1 MFNRVFWEHFVRDSI
16 KPRCHF
22 SDREEIMSL
31 DKNTWRRGS
40 KRHMIAQC
48 ADAGKNRRE
57 AFLELRE
64 LTESGIEPMV
74 FKANVNGTRVAK
86 PLSRQLLELK
96 HEINRVYRILEIGG
110 QELDTKNEDD
120 EIEETS
126 EEETSN
132 DDSSEEEIEKEEPKV
147 KASGKGKI
155 ADACATF
162 LAEVRRIRNFC
173 QSRAQSGETIDHISM
188 RPALAASKLIP
199 AGVPVE
205 GLLAAMCLH
214 WPDGAKRDAS
224 IPNFDFVKFSKGI
237 MRHRGI
243 EEGKYHDLFG
253 YALILAEQRI
263 PIMLV
268 GQFGTG
274 KSFLARQLSDYL
286 AVPYGET
293 PMTPGATRGDLLGRH
308 TVSGFIPA
316 EFVRLYEGG
325 GIFNFEE
332 IDASDPSMLI
342 VLNNALAQD
351 HLYNSVD
358 GKEYKKSDNFI
369 AVSTANTFGL
379 GATREYVARERLDAA
394 TIDRWRMGRIVV
406 PIDEK
411 VEEAILG
418 GN

>member
-1 MFNRVFWEHFVRDSI
+1 MNPDH
-16 KPRCHF
+16 K
-22 SDREEIMSL
+22 
-31 DKNTWRRGS
+31 TWRRGS

-48 ADAGKNRRE
+48 AEAHLTRRQ
-57 AFLELRE
+57 AFDQLRE
-64 LTESGIEPMV
+64 LTEQGIEPMV
-74 FKANVNGTRVAK
+74 FKANVHGTRIAK

-96 HEINRVYRILEIGG
+96 FEINRVYRLLEISG
-110 QELDTKNEDD
+110 QDLDTKNEA
-120 EIEETS
+120 EEMD
-126 EEETSN
+126 EEETP
-132 DDSSEEEIEKEEPKV
+132 DDESSPDEDEEEEEIIEEEKPV
-147 KASGKGKI
+147 KASGKSKI
-155 ADACATF
+155 EDAKKLF

-173 QSRAQSGETIDHISM
+173 ESRASSGDTLDHISM
-188 RPALAASKLIP
+188 RPAQAGAKLIP

-205 GLLAAMCLH
+205 ALLAAMCLH
-214 WPDGAKRDAS
+214 WPDGAKRDAN
-224 IPNFDFVKFSKGI
+224 IPNFDFVKFSRSV
-237 MRHRGI
+237 MQARGI
-243 EEGKYHDLFG
+243 ETGAYHDLFG
-253 YALILAEQRI
+253 YALLLAENRI

-274 KSFLARQLSDYL
+274 KSHIAKQLASFLDVEYA
-286 AVPYGET
+286 ET

-308 TVSGFIPA
+308 TVSDFIGA
-316 EFVRLYEGG
+316 EFVRLYESGG
-325 GIFNFEE
+325 VFNFEE

-351 HLYNSVD
+351 TLYNSVN
-358 GKEYKKSDNFI
+358 GQKVTRSENFI

-418 GN
+418 C

>member
-1 MFNRVFWEHFVRDSI
+1 
-16 KPRCHF
+16 
-22 SDREEIMSL
+22 MSL
-31 DKNTWRRGS
+31 EKKWRRGS
-40 KRHMIAQC
+40 KQQMIKDC

-74 FKANVNGTRVAK
+74 FKANVNGTRIAK

-96 HEINRVYRILEIGG
+96 YQINRVYRILEIGG
-110 QELDTKNEDD
+110 QELDTKNEDEEILDNEEIGDD
-120 EIEETS
+120 EIEV
-126 EEETSN
+126 EEE
-132 DDSSEEEIEKEEPKV
+132 DSPEEEIEEEEETKIVATGKV
-147 KASGKGKI
+147 KI
-155 ADACATF
+155 ENACAAF

-214 WPDGAKRDAS
+214 WPDGAKRDAD

-243 EEGKYHDLFG
+243 EEGIYHDLFG

-286 AVPYGET
+286 GVPYGET

-358 GKEYKKSDNFI
+358 GKEYAKSENFI

-411 VEEAILG
+411 VEETILG
-418 GN
+418 L